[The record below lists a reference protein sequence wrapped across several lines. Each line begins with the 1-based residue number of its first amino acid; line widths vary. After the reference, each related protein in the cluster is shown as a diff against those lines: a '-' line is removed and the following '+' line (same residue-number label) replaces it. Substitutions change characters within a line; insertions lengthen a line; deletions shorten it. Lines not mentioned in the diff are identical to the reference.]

1 LTIPDDCIHAYLR
14 TVQGDIRGA
23 IDFLDKP
30 CLYDLDKLYEALDQL
45 RRARTI
51 VDSLILEIGSE
62 LSKQDTLS
70 AQADDMTREKVCEAA
85 ASTGLG
91 CEPDFSIGHDHNS

>member
-1 LTIPDDCIHAYLR
+1 MISRMSLDQEAYLR

-30 CLYDLDKLYEALDQL
+30 CLDGLDKLHEALDHL
-45 RRARTI
+45 RRARGI
-51 VDSLILEIGSE
+51 VDSLILKIGSE

-70 AQADDMTREKVCEAA
+70 AQAGDVAGEKVCEPAA
-85 ASTGLG
+85 
-91 CEPDFSIGHDHNS
+91 